1 MSTVLEQLTTPLT
14 VTEVKAAIYDAIE
27 ASGARTTSWKPGAVV
42 RTMIAGVAIALASM
56 SQLIALIAR
65 SGFLTL
71 STGSWLTLVARY
83 IYGTERLTGTFATG
97 AVTIDNA
104 SGNVYALVPG
114 DIVLLNS
121 TTNKTYRNTAVVNIA
136 SLQTGVV
143 VAVQA
148 DELGSAS
155 SAAAGDIDSFVT
167 PLLGLSVT
175 NAASLVGTDPET
187 DTALRARAMEKVGS
201 LSPNGP
207 RDAYAYFAKSAVRA
221 LDGSNVGVTRVKAT
235 PDGAGGITV
244 VVASA
249 TGAVTG
255 TAGDPSTD
263 LGAVH
268 VAMEENAVPLG
279 ITLTTQSA
287 TSTTINI
294 TFSAWVLESIG
305 LEDAQLTA
313 LCNARLVA
321 FFAAMPIGG
330 VVISPAD
337 GKVYKQAIEGVLS
350 AAIGAEFLVNLT
362 TSAPAGD
369 TTLTGAQAPAL
380 GTLTPT
386 YIRVPEGT

>member
-14 VTEVKAAIYDAIE
+14 VTEVKAAIYEAIE

-42 RTMIAGVAIALASM
+42 RTMIAGVAIVLASM

-83 IYGTERLTGTFATG
+83 TYGTERLTGTFATG
-97 AVTIDNA
+97 TVTIDNA

-121 TTNKTYRNTAVVNIA
+121 VTNKTYRNTAAVNIA

-155 SAAAGDIDSFVT
+155 SAAAGDIASLVT

-187 DTALRARAMEKVGS
+187 DTALRARAMEQVGA

-207 RDAYAYFAKSAVRA
+207 RDAYAYVAKEARSQGGAVI
-221 LDGSNVGVTRVKAT
+221 GVTRVQTIA
-235 PDGAGGITV
+235 DGAGGVMV

-249 TGAVTG
+249 SGEVVGDAN
-255 TAGDPSTD
+255 DPSTD
-263 LGAVH
+263 LGAV
-268 VAMEENAVPLG
+268 ALAIETQAVPIG
-279 ITLTTQSA
+279 ITATTVSA
-287 TSTTINI
+287 LPLPVPVTAELWVSESLSLSDPQIN
-294 TFSAWVLESIG
+294 
-305 LEDAQLTA
+305 DAVS
-313 LCNARLVA
+313 ARLIRH
-321 FFAAMPIGG
+321 FAAMPIGG
-330 VVISPAD
+330 VVIPPAT
-337 GKVYKQAIEGVLS
+337 GMAYVQAIENEIGFVLGGELLNIS
-350 AAIGAEFLVNLT
+350 T
-362 TSAPAGD
+362 TYPPSDVPVPAGYA
-369 TTLTGAQAPAL
+369 TTLDAL
-380 GTLTPT
+380 TLV
-386 YIRVPEGT
+386 INRVAS